1 MKKTLILIPALIA
14 GFALSG
20 CKDKE
25 PTRENCTIQKLIA
38 SKNSEADRVKFEGAC
53 LAAGN
58 INFEEFKADKNT
70 CGEAEK
76 LANGQVRDRVKN
88 ICLMTSSAD
97 RLKKFARDF
106 AR

>member
-14 GFALSG
+14 GFVLSG
-20 CKDKE
+20 CKKDKE

-38 SKNSEADRVKFEGAC
+38 SNDPEADRVKFEGAC
-53 LAAGN
+53 FAAGN
-58 INFEEFKADKNT
+58 VNFEAVDENICKEKDKF
-70 CGEAEK
+70 AS
-76 LANGQVRDRVKN
+76 GQVRDRVKN